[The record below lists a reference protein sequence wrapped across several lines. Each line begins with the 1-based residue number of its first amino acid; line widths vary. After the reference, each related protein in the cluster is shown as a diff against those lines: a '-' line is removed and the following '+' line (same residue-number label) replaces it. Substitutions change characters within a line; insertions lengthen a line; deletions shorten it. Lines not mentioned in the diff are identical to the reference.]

1 VVVVLR
7 PGMTGL
13 ATGPGLVLVVS
24 ALCYAVAAITVRKLA
39 QRDSPEAMVFW
50 FLTLLSVFAGA
61 IGAAEWRP
69 VQHEHLWVIAAI
81 GVTGALAQIALT
93 HAFRLAEVSQIA
105 PLEYAGLL
113 WQVLPDGV
121 TWIGAA
127 IIVGSGLYLIRR
139 ESVVAASAGAAAEEP
154 DQR

>member
-1 VVVVLR
+1 
-7 PGMTGL
+7 
-13 ATGPGLVLVVS
+13 
-24 ALCYAVAAITVRKLA
+24 
-39 QRDSPEAMVFW
+39 MVFW

-113 WQVLPDGV
+113 WVVLLDLAIWQVLPDGV
-121 TWIGAA
+121 TWVGAA

-139 ESVVAASAGAAAEEP
+139 ESAVATSTGVPAEEP
-154 DQR
+154 EQR